1 MLSGTPTKPSQ
12 GVAPAEA
19 DRCRMGTH
27 HPAAGRDALVCGRVL
42 RGWQTQSRY
51 AGTTAASSRAAL
63 CILRDEPATNFTYT
77 HPADNRD
84 WMRAD
89 QRFLRACGVSPPD
102 VRKDDFTRRGETL

>member
-1 MLSGTPTKPSQ
+1 MPNGNTSPGCWPGCTGLRACPTR
-12 GVAPAEA
+12 VADPVA
-19 DRCRMGTH
+19 
-27 HPAAGRDALVCGRVL
+27 VCWHDCGFE
-42 RGWQTQSRY
+42 Q
-51 AGTTAASSRAAL
+51 AAL

-89 QRFLRACGVSPPD
+89 QRFLRACGVRPPD